1 MEKEI
6 CFDMDGTLNN
16 FYEVEG
22 WLEDLRNYSV
32 RPYKDAKARLNLSR
46 LAKLL
51 NKLQKDLDF
60 TLTIV
65 SWCSKESTP
74 EFDKR
79 TKEAKLWWLKKH
91 MPSVEWDKICIVP
104 YGTPK
109 HEIGKGLLFDDNKE
123 IREEWGK
130 GAYSEKEI
138 FDILNAVLRM

>member
-6 CFDMDGTLNN
+6 CFDMDGTFNN
-16 FYEVEG
+16 FYEVEN

-46 LAKLL
+46 LAKIL
-51 NKLQKDLDF
+51 NKLQADLGF
-60 TLTIV
+60 TLTII

-74 EFDKR
+74 EFDRR
-79 TKEAKLWWLKKH
+79 TEEAKLWWLKKH
-91 MPSVEWDKICIVP
+91 MPSVKWDNIHIVP

-109 HEIGKGLLFDDNKE
+109 HSLGKGILFDDNEE

-138 FDILNAVLRM
+138 FDILNAILRM

>member
-46 LAKLL
+46 LTKIL

-74 EFDKR
+74 EFDER

-91 MPSVEWDKICIVP
+91 MPSVTWDNIYIVP

-123 IREEWGK
+123 IREKWGR

>member
-16 FYEVEG
+16 FYEVEN

-46 LAKLL
+46 LAKIL
-51 NKLQKDLDF
+51 NKLQVDLEF
-60 TLTIV
+60 TLTII

-74 EFDKR
+74 EFDRR
-79 TKEAKLWWLKKH
+79 TEEAKLWWLKKH
-91 MPSVEWDKICIVP
+91 MPSVKWDNIRIVP

-109 HEIGKGLLFDDNKE
+109 HECGRGILFDDNEE
-123 IREEWGK
+123 IRKEWGK